1 MNQLNLKDNNYPLE
15 VLSYY
20 LWGQPKAPT
29 PTEIADEKFIR
40 PFNESTTVQIDAQQY
55 MEQIVRPNFELGAV
69 KLFETFFSGKT
80 RSQEENKEKGYKKV
94 LPRQITVSD
103 LEDIVKS
110 RSSAKMPD
118 GSYSLTHTEFVE
130 KFYPKNTGIGDNT
143 IKDAENA
150 ELPLYHY
157 DSNIDSPDYW
167 MRAFVFGSTKFEL
180 DKKSIRYIFDEKG
193 EPRRLEG
200 VRVKPMPD
208 DFNFESSTGIAKDIN
223 PILDRIM
230 DPSGIGRTVKFNFG
244 KNEDFHD
251 LAKDGTYTQEDWHS
265 YLERQKAVRKRE
277 GKAVGAVVG
286 AAVGAATGGAVGA
299 TAGTAVGAAA
309 GTAVGKITGYAVGA
323 LGVPTEKVLQRIKMR
338 EGIEILN
345 SSNVYDYLDSKNRL
359 VIFGTMFSNNIN
371 GTITDREIDLNNILS
386 DFFYNTTETL
396 MNFFSSAE
404 KYQKYIIKNGITY
417 IAGGGKDTVT
427 GTDYNDH
434 LMGNAD
440 DDILKGEAG
449 NDYLYGGYGE
459 DTLSGGTGDDVLY
472 GANDKEGIDDVAS
485 DTIYGGLG
493 NDYIAG
499 GAGDDMLYGATDE
512 KGVYDNGA
520 DIIYG
525 GLGSDKLY
533 GGNGSDKLYAG
544 NNEKGGGDTSTNLL
558 HGGNGSDYLYGD
570 FGNDTLIGGS
580 EDDYL
585 YGNGGLDTYEGGF
598 GSDSFYIRINSTD
611 GALIKDTGV
620 GDKIYIVD
628 DKEKITRLRGGTR
641 NKDELPV
648 RTFIS
653 DDRKYIYHVDEN
665 NNLAIVRTKDVLNA
679 GKGDLKKGVAKM
691 FPASASSNAGGNA
704 SGNGNSGVGTV
715 SGGDAALI
723 TPEPLKAIIPDYKNG
738 DFGIILKED
747 PKEKEENRFSE
758 PPVGNNT
765 PNTPSTQ
772 EGRNASCPIIID
784 LDGNGVQ
791 THALESQIVR
801 FDLDNN
807 GFAERVGWTDG
818 TDGFLVRDID
828 GNGRIGNGGELF
840 GNHTKLRNGQKAANG
855 FEALK
860 ELDDNGDG
868 KITRADK
875 VWSELRVWQ
884 DRNQDAWSA
893 KGELY
898 TLDELGIA
906 EIDTAYSDS
915 KQVDAAGNAHKQIS
929 AAVKQGGTRVSVA
942 DVWFTAD
949 LADTRQTGSWTPSEA
964 ISRLPEIRGFGNVP
978 DLRRAMAAN
987 PALQATV
994 ENYLAADKTERK
1006 NLLDSLVYQWTGA
1019 DKIKA
1024 EDHRGSMNA
1033 RELAVLEALTG
1044 EGFLQRGVNPNPT
1057 WRAAEALLLE
1067 YNAFLQYVAAH
1078 LQAQGKPIFEKSYL
1092 DEKSDDL
1099 SYNWAAISQYLIQL
1113 KSENKVGE
1121 IAELVEIAN
1130 GLVMY
1135 EPNQRKI
1142 WYKHVLSLIDQD
1154 REFEKILLDGFVGSE
1169 KDEPLFGNGMSNL
1182 LVGFAGNDT
1191 IHGGSGDDFLVG
1203 GTGNDKLYGGEGDD
1217 TYVFAKGHGSD
1228 LVADYQGKQTFQFA
1242 DVKAGEVQFR
1252 QNGDDLIL
1260 FGYNGSDSVR
1270 VVNYFYNER
1279 DRNITF
1285 QFADKTVT
1293 LDGLMKDGLILQGT
1307 EADETITGWSGRNE
1321 LYGHAGNDTL
1331 HGNSQNDILDGG
1343 AGNDALG
1350 GKDGNDILN
1359 GGAGND
1365 ELYGDAGNDVLTG
1378 GTGDDKLY
1386 GGEGDD
1392 TYVFAK
1398 GHGSDLVADYQGKQT
1413 FLFADV
1419 KAGEVQFRQNGD
1431 DLILFGYNGS
1441 DSVRVTNYFLNEIDR
1456 NITFQFAEQTI
1467 DKPDIAHYTNAANNL
1482 VQTMAAFG
1490 NGGSAGES
1498 ASNINAQSAV
1508 PLLAMPIP

>member
-1 MNQLNLKDNNYPLE
+1 MNQKIMNQLNLKDNNYPSK

-40 PFNESTTVQIDAQQY
+40 PVNASTTVQIDTQQY

-69 KLFETFFSGKT
+69 KLFETFFSGET
-80 RSQEENKEKGYKKV
+80 RKSENGTSEKVNVKN
-94 LPRQITVSD
+94 
-103 LEDIVKS
+103 IVKLNN
-110 RSSAKMPD
+110 
-118 GSYSLTHTEFVE
+118 GVYSLTHEEFV
-130 KFYPKNTGIGDNT
+130 KNFYPKNKGIGDNT

-157 DSNIDSPDYW
+157 DINIDSPDYW
-167 MRAFVFGSTKFEL
+167 MRAFVFGSTKFKL
-180 DKKSIRYIFDEKG
+180 DKEKIRYVFNEKG
-193 EPRRLEG
+193 EPLRLEN

-208 DFNFESSTGIAKDIN
+208 DFNFESSTSIAKVIN
-223 PILDRIM
+223 LLLDKIM

-244 KNEDFHD
+244 KNEDFHY
-251 LAKDGTYTQEDWHS
+251 LAKGGTYTQEDWHS
-265 YLERQKAVRKRE
+265 YLERKEAAKAKTGV
-277 GKAVGAVVG
+277 AVGVNVGTAVE
-286 AAVGAATGGAVGA
+286 AAVGKFSQKFFQMGGGF
-299 TAGTAVGAAA
+299 
-309 GTAVGKITGYAVGA
+309 
-323 LGVPTEKVLQRIKMR
+323 
-338 EGIEILN
+338 EILH
-345 SSNVYDYLDSKNRL
+345 SSKVYDHLDNENRYVL
-359 VIFGTMFSNNIN
+359 FGTDSND
-371 GTITDREIDLNNILS
+371 THFLFES
-386 DFFYNTTETL
+386 P
-396 MNFFSSAE
+396 A
-404 KYQKYIIKNGITY
+404 ITY
-417 IAGGGKDTVT
+417 IAGKGKDTVI
-427 GTDYNDH
+427 GTNFNDR
-434 LMGNAD
+434 
-440 DDILKGEAG
+440 
-449 NDYLYGGYGE
+449 LYGGYGE
-459 DTLSGGTGDDVLY
+459 DTLFGGTGDDILY
-472 GANDKEGIDDVAS
+472 GANDKGGDIDDVAQ

-493 NDYIAG
+493 SDSIAG
-499 GAGDDMLYGATDE
+499 GAGDDLLYGANDE
-512 KGVYDNGA
+512 KGVDDDGA

-628 DKEKITRLRGGTR
+628 DKEKTTRLRGGTR

-679 GKGDLKKGVAKM
+679 GKGNLKKGVAKM

-704 SGNGNSGVGTV
+704 SGNGNSGAGTV

-929 AAVKQGGTRVSVA
+929 AAVKQDGTRVSVA

-978 DLRRAMAAN
+978 DLRRAMTAN

-1413 FLFADV
+1413 FQFADV